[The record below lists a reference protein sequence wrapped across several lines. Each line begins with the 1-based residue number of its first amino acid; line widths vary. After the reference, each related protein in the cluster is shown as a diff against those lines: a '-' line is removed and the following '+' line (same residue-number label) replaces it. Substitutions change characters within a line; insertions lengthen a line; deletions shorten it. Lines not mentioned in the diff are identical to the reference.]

1 MGQTHL
7 IVGAGNMGGA
17 LLSSWLKSSLVNP
30 KNVAI
35 LDPSPGVEAVYAIER
50 GAKHLARVEDIPK
63 NINTVLLS
71 IKPQLFP
78 EIRRQ
83 LVDVLNDD
91 TLIISIMAGVS
102 LKALEATFPKADVVR
117 AMPNMPAAIGQGIT
131 AYVAD
136 SAIDEAVI
144 TKAEALLAASGKV
157 IRVDTDNQI
166 NAVTAVSGS
175 GPAYLFHLCET
186 LANAGKAVGLS
197 PETAAELAHETI
209 IGASALMADSE
220 KSPTDLREAVTS
232 PGGTTQAALDVLMD
246 NEGLEQLMR
255 KAVKAA
261 FERARELSN

>member
-17 LLSSWLKSSLVNP
+17 LLSSWLKSSLINP

-50 GAKHLARVEDIPK
+50 GAKHLGSVEDIPK

-91 TLIISIMAGVS
+91 TLILSIMAGVS
-102 LKALEATFPKADVVR
+102 LKALDATFHKADVVR

-131 AYVAD
+131 AYVANATMD
-136 SAIDEAVI
+136 KTVI
-144 TKAEALLAASGKV
+144 KRAEALLAASGKV
-157 IRVDTDNQI
+157 IRVDTDDQI

-197 PETAAELAHETI
+197 PETAAKLARETI
-209 IGASALMADSE
+209 IGASALMADSD

-246 NEGLEQLMR
+246 NEGQEQLMR